1 VECDLRSLPQPGVV
15 GSEGTDWPAPT
26 SRQAGKTSGA
36 SDEVGQTRHW
46 GQRRGALGLAG
57 AGSLSHFSVVV
68 RGASWC

>member
-36 SDEVGQTRHW
+36 SDEVGQARHW
-46 GQRRGALGLAG
+46 EQRRVERWGWLGLAR
-57 AGSLSHFSVVV
+57 SRIS
-68 RGASWC
+68 ASPWC